1 MRSLTS
7 ATLGLIVS
15 LRFAGAI
22 AADLTPTLSANHTP
36 LRHGVEGGL
45 WMLSEQCERAI
56 AQSPRRVDDAALE
69 SYLHD
74 IVCRLSPDY
83 CADIRVYVVRTPYFN
98 ASMMP
103 NGAMQVWTGL
113 LARVR
118 NEAQLAAV
126 LGHELGH
133 YLRRHGLQQ
142 MEDVRLRSN
151 LLTFFTLGLGAA
163 VAGGGIGAGTAQAA
177 SLGAHFG
184 TLGSL
189 FAFSRE
195 HETEA
200 DLFGLR
206 LLAEAGYSPDAAPA
220 VWQDLID
227 EERADDGKSDSRLP
241 FFTTHPAPEKRMT
254 ALRMES
260 GRSTATPTINEI
272 EARERYLAA
281 VRFHLREW
289 LEDELALNHPKKSE
303 LLLRRM
309 LDVEF
314 APGIVHYLL
323 GEVSRREDTGS
334 LSTAALEHYEV
345 ALTFPDA
352 PPEAHRAIGLWKLK
366 SKDMPSARTHLASYL
381 AAAPD
386 ASDRAM
392 IEYYLTQMGPWP

>member
-1 MRSLTS
+1 MKCFAL
-7 ATLGLIVS
+7 ATLGLIAS
-15 LRFAGAI
+15 FYFSGAT
-22 AADLTPTLSANHTP
+22 AADLSPTLAANHTP
-36 LRHGVEGGL
+36 LRDDVEGGL
-45 WMLSEQCERAI
+45 WMLSEQCERAV
-56 AQSPRRVDDAALE
+56 AQSPRRVNDAALE

-74 IVCRLSPDY
+74 TVCRLAPDY
-83 CADIRVYVVRTPYFN
+83 CADIRVYVVRAPYFN

-118 NEAQLAAV
+118 DEAQLAAV

-142 MEDVRLRSN
+142 TEDMRVRSN

-163 VAGGGIGAGTAQAA
+163 VAGGGIGVETAQAA
-177 SLGAHFG
+177 SLGAHLG
-184 TLGSL
+184 TLGSM

-200 DLFGLR
+200 DLFGLQ
-206 LLAEAGYSPDAAPA
+206 LLAKAGYSPDAAPA

-227 EERADDGKSDSRLP
+227 EERADDGKSDARLP
-241 FFTTHPAPEKRMT
+241 FFMTHPAPEKRMA
-254 ALRMES
+254 ALRMDA
-260 GRSTATPTINEI
+260 GRSTASPTINEI
-272 EARERYLAA
+272 EARDRYLAA
-281 VRFHLREW
+281 VHVHLREW
-289 LEDELALNHPKKSE
+289 LEDELALHHPKKSE

-309 LDVEF
+309 LDAEF

-323 GEVSRREDTGS
+323 GEVSRREDTS
-334 LSTAALEHYEV
+334 LLSTTALEHYED

-381 AAAPD
+381 AAVPD

-392 IEYYLTQMGPWP
+392 IEYYLTLTGTQP